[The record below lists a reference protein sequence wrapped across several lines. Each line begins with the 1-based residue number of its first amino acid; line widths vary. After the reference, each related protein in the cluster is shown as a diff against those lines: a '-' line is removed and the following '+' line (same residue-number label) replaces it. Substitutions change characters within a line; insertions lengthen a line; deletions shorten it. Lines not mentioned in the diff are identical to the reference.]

1 MSAFYP
7 DFSCQPL
14 NLVLCLPSSTRIL
27 NYFSCSTIKNLI
39 QHIMMT
45 NDEKLAGV
53 TCKDFFLFAQS
64 LFRISLSRMFLGQL
78 IEIAHYSPMQSTS

>member
-1 MSAFYP
+1 
-7 DFSCQPL
+7 
-14 NLVLCLPSSTRIL
+14 
-27 NYFSCSTIKNLI
+27 
-39 QHIMMT
+39 MMT

-78 IEIAHYSPMQSTS
+78 IEIADNSPMQSTS